1 MRRRTSSKQLGNFRS
16 RRNFSNTPAARIT
29 LEDDD
34 EDDGVPPPVINRRPR
49 RPEDIRA
56 SKEDLRQII
65 AARKKPKWRTVFTPL
80 DRIEIRKTEQK
91 VLLMTPASQFVR
103 EFVDIKYRF
112 FDSLVSKYYE
122 FNRRLGMQ
130 YCRAFYATIAWLEAE
145 VMQIHHENR
154 LIEHEYCK
162 IRFAESPKVKER
174 FDILARRSSE
184 LQYEALKGIVGTS
197 KASIRDLANLVRE
210 DYLHPQKYAR
220 ARIDSLLVYS
230 ERTQQEYLKL
240 QNKGFAVVNG
250 GNDIRS
256 LLLSLANLVI
266 PGGPD
271 YLALSHATRAHNLA
285 VSQTAHYHRGLFLE
299 SRELRHP
306 LKAANFHRIAYDI
319 RIAPLDSS
327 WDVVKA
333 MLFKK
338 PMKRVFQRDQKSA
351 AIALEAQYM
360 KWRRVSKTTKYSPEN
375 KYLRQL
381 DVMAPF
387 DTLMIM
393 HRQLVNEVWYLI
405 GSLQR
410 NFGPMWDGIPYPRA
424 MFISQEIFEWA
435 TTYRAQQKD
444 FLSHIRM
451 YRYINWI
458 RLRVEEKLQ
467 KLDLPNTM
475 QEQGLFIVPNPLSQD
490 FNRFQY
496 YIRSNASLSFE
507 AWFMGKVLA
516 TTRIDQKGVTERIW
530 VQTMKM
536 LREREKLIMP
546 PVVQDLGSETV
557 AAVLKKRRRRRAR
570 SASKTVARG
579 HDKTSAQAQIP
590 FSSELGQMNQKVPSG
605 TAMSRLMNSFWLQ
618 QGATPEELASTK
630 ISFDASFPDPDN
642 QSAASTSPASDRK
655 SANSVKK
662 PSLANSTWSK
672 SDSPLTDKR
681 GVPKE
686 KPSVTIKA
694 DQATAGSSPK
704 SKKKAMVAELQATV
718 KQLQAQVERLEA
730 KEEPSPPPIAPKLTV
745 GRRTFRSHL
754 RRGARRSYCT
764 DSRISH
770 VNARD
775 CSHESLP
782 DKSSAI
788 HVPSA
793 TKIADDATWPRED
806 ETFLDQ
812 TTSSEL
818 NGKANEEVTPT
829 FWSHSDQRA
838 PNGQKLIIHY
848 CRSLESTEEVAKHF
862 LNSKVIGF
870 DMEWKA
876 QAFASDSIQNN
887 LSLIQIA
894 NEERIAL
901 FQIALFKPART
912 LEDFVSPS
920 LRRILESRNTTK
932 VGVAIKAD
940 STRLRKYLGIGAQ
953 SIFELSHLFKL
964 IKHGQVNPKLV
975 NKRSV
980 NLSEQ
985 VQEHFGLPLEKS
997 EDVRCSDWTRSLN
1010 YRQVQCEYN
1019 TYLPFFIYLLTCL
1032 DRCRHGSLRLSLL
1045 IQRHGTEETIHGPCP
1060 ASSCAC
1066 RAEPTYRCPQRR
1078 SGEKRRQGIRSF

>member
-1 MRRRTSSKQLGNFRS
+1 
-16 RRNFSNTPAARIT
+16 
-29 LEDDD
+29 
-34 EDDGVPPPVINRRPR
+34 
-49 RPEDIRA
+49 
-56 SKEDLRQII
+56 
-65 AARKKPKWRTVFTPL
+65 
-80 DRIEIRKTEQK
+80 
-91 VLLMTPASQFVR
+91 MTPASQFIQ
-103 EFVDIKYRF
+103 EFVDIKYGFLESR
-112 FDSLVSKYYE
+112 VSQTSG
-122 FNRRLGMQ
+122 FNQQLGMQ
-130 YCRAFYATIAWLEAE
+130 YCRALYATIAWLKAE
-145 VMQIHHENR
+145 VIQIRHENR

-162 IRFAESPKVKER
+162 IRFAESPKLKKR
-174 FDILARRSSE
+174 FDNLARRSSE

-197 KASIRDLANLVRE
+197 KAFIRDLANLVKE
-210 DYLHPQKYAR
+210 DYLGPRRLAR
-220 ARIDSLLVYS
+220 ARINSLLDYS
-230 ERTQQEYLKL
+230 ERTQKEYLKL

-256 LLLSLANLVI
+256 LLLSLVNLVI

-271 YLALSHATRAHNLA
+271 FLALSHATRAHNLA

-319 RIAPLDSS
+319 QIAPLDSA

-333 MLFKK
+333 MLFKR
-338 PMKRVFQRDQKSA
+338 PMKRVFQRNQKSA

-360 KWRRVSKTTKYSPEN
+360 KWRRVSKTSTYSPEN

-424 MFISQEIFEWA
+424 MSISQEIFKWA
-435 TTYRAQQKD
+435 TEYRAQQKD
-444 FLSHIRM
+444 ILSHIRL
-451 YRYINWI
+451 YRYVNWI

-475 QEQGLFIVPNPLSQD
+475 QEQGLFIVPTPMSQD
-490 FNRFQY
+490 PSRFQY

-507 AWFMGKVLA
+507 AWFMGRVLS
-516 TTRIDQKGVTERIW
+516 TTRIDQKGATERMW
-530 VQTMKM
+530 VQMMKT
-536 LREREKLIMP
+536 LREREKLIMSP
-546 PVVQDLGSETV
+546 MVQEDLGSETV

-579 HDKTSAQAQIP
+579 LDKTSAQRPEVQPSTVAEKDQYTKFDAHKNSSDKAQIP
-590 FSSELGQMNQKVPSG
+590 FSSESGQTNQKVPFG
-605 TAMSRLMNSFWLQ
+605 TAMSRLMNPFWLQ
-618 QGATPEELASTK
+618 QGATSKELASTK
-630 ISFDASFPDPDN
+630 ISFDAAFPSPDN
-642 QSAASTSPASDRK
+642 QTAASRSPASDRT
-655 SANSVKK
+655 STNPVKK

-681 GVPKE
+681 GPPKE
-686 KPSVTIKA
+686 RPSVSIKTG
-694 DQATAGSSPK
+694 QATAGSSPK
-704 SKKKAMVAELQATV
+704 NRKKAMVAELQATV

-730 KEEPSPPPIAPKLTV
+730 KEEPPPPPVAPKLTV
-745 GRRTFRSHL
+745 GRRTFRSHI

-764 DSRISH
+764 DSRITH
-770 VNARD
+770 VSARD

-788 HVPSA
+788 HVSSA
-793 TKIADDATWPRED
+793 TAIADDATWPTED
-806 ETFLDQ
+806 EILPDQ

-818 NGKANEEVTPT
+818 NGKANEEATPI

-876 QAFASDSIQNN
+876 QVFASDSIQNN
-887 LSLIQIA
+887 LSVIQIA

-920 LRRILESRNTTK
+920 LRRILESRDITK

-940 STRLRKYLGIGAQ
+940 STRLRKYLGIEAQ

-964 IKHGQVNPKLV
+964 VKHGQANPKLV

-997 EDVRCSDWTRSLN
+997 EDVRCGDWTRSLN

-1019 TYLPFFIYLLTCL
+1019 ITFT
-1032 DRCRHGSLRLSLL
+1032 S
-1045 IQRHGTEETIHGPCP
+1045 
-1060 ASSCAC
+1060 
-1066 RAEPTYRCPQRR
+1066 
-1078 SGEKRRQGIRSF
+1078 